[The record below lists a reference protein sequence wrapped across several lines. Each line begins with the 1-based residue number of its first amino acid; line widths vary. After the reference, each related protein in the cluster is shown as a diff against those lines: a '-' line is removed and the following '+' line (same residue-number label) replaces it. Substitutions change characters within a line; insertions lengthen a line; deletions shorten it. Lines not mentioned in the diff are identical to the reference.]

1 MATKQVLDWS
11 NYTSVPSDA
20 VIRSLIA
27 EGWDSVILGTQNP
40 TVTRRQYDALY
51 RNNLP
56 VEALYVFVYWTI
68 GDYRLLDDAM
78 KLAREWGL
86 KVWLDCEWHLTGY
99 PGTGTHA
106 PAPNV
111 ILSMIHNYK
120 SYLAETYQGIYT
132 GRWWWPTYTGNSQD
146 FAGDPLWHANYGP
159 MPDAVFAG
167 FIPYGGWTRPV
178 IWQYSSD
185 GPGSVVADL
194 NEEMIFEPMVVVR
207 TFGWGDEMGGM
218 ELREKQIVIWNQ
230 HVEIEAYGSVDGQ
243 FPGERWHNTG
253 GVWVKEAA

>member
-11 NYTSVPSDA
+11 NYSQVPSDFE
-20 VIRSLIA
+20 IQMCKD

-40 TVTRRQYDALY
+40 AVTRAQYAACT
-51 RNNLP
+51 RMGFP
-56 VEALYVFVYWTI
+56 VEALYVFVYW
-68 GDYRLLDDAM
+68 DNDDRRLLENA
-78 KLAREWGL
+78 KALAREWGL

-106 PAPNV
+106 PPPETV
-111 ILSMIHNYK
+111 VSRIHNYK
-120 SYLAETYQGIYT
+120 SWLEETYQGIYT
-132 GRWWWPTYTGNSQD
+132 GRWWWPTYTGDSHD

-194 NEEMIFEPMVVVR
+194 NEEMIYEPMVVVR
-207 TFGWGDEMGGM
+207 KFLYGDEFGGM
-218 ELREKQIVIWNQ
+218 EKRGFQQVMWNE
-230 HVEIEAYGSVDGQ
+230 HVEIEAWSDVAGA
-243 FPGERWHNTG
+243 FPGQRWHNVG
-253 GVWVKEAA
+253 GLWAQEAA